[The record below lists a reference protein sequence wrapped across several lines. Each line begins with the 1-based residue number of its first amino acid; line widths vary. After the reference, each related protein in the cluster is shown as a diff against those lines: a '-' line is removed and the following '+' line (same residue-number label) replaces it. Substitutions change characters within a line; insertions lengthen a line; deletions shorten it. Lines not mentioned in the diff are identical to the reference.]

1 MGVNE
6 PHQGLRFDGHG
17 LREVRVGGSEQWIH
31 VRGADARNPVV
42 LFLHGGPGTSQLTA
56 NARNTGALEDA
67 FMLVDWDQRGAGK
80 SYAAGLLP
88 GSMTIEQF
96 VADTLELT
104 QQLLGWFDQPRLV
117 LVGHSWGSAIG
128 ALAVA
133 ARPDLFSCYVGIGQV
148 SSMIEGEAI
157 SYRWTL
163 QEARRRR
170 DRRAIRALERIGAPP
185 FQGDLRKST
194 ITQRRY
200 LARFGGEVHGRRT
213 GAMGLVLRS
222 LVFSR
227 EYTLRDRANYFPG
240 IFNSMERLWPE
251 LLTVN
256 LFEQVPRLAVPVFFM
271 EGRHDWEVPAVLSA
285 RYYEALHA
293 PAKQLVWFERSGHL
307 PNSEER
313 ELFNERLRRDVR
325 PVALAP

>member
-1 MGVNE
+1 
-6 PHQGLRFDGHG
+6 
-17 LREVRVGGSEQWIH
+17 
-31 VRGADARNPVV
+31 
-42 LFLHGGPGTSQLTA
+42 
-56 NARNTGALEDA
+56 
-67 FMLVDWDQRGAGK
+67 
-80 SYAAGLLP
+80 
-88 GSMTIEQF
+88 
-96 VADTLELT
+96 
-104 QQLLGWFDQPRLV
+104 
-117 LVGHSWGSAIG
+117 
-128 ALAVA
+128 
-133 ARPDLFSCYVGIGQV
+133 
-148 SSMIEGEAI
+148 MIESEAI

-185 FQGDLRKST
+185 YRGDLRKST

-200 LARFGGEVHGRRT
+200 LTRFGGEVHGRRT

-227 EYTLRDRANYFPG
+227 EYTLRDRANYFRG

-285 RYYEALHA
+285 RYYEALRA